1 MSYETA
7 SIMCPYLED
16 VKLLGANLFAGYVRS
31 HVKGILLSGGMPFA
45 MPVRNLKL
53 SETPFLS

>member
-1 MSYETA
+1 MKPA

-31 HVKGILLSGGMPFA
+31 P
-45 MPVRNLKL
+45 RNWFR
-53 SETPFLS
+53 S

>member
-1 MSYETA
+1 MKPA

-31 HVKGILLSGGMPFA
+31 HVKGILLSGGVPFA
-45 MPVRNLKL
+45 MPGRNL
-53 SETPFLS
+53 